1 MNNEELT
8 LHLLSEFNRSIGN
21 NDDDDDEGVTNDES
35 NGAFDING
43 RITFRYI
50 WIEGLR
56 EGSRLVWVPTEECI
70 YYSNAVSKKHDSAIA
85 CTCFVDDCTERIYI
99 LNDGTAIKDTNSSSH
114 THGTLYNFYKERC
127 LYTFMKQRCRTA
139 PASALIRDVYN
150 EAVAL

>member
-8 LHLLSEFNRSIGN
+8 QQLLSEFNRSIGN
-21 NDDDDDEGVTNDES
+21 QDNNSDEYFLDVES
-35 NGAFDING
+35 NGTNDG
-43 RITFRYI
+43 RITYRYT

-70 YYSNAVSKKHDSAIA
+70 YYSNAVSKKHDNAIA
-85 CTCFVDDCTERIYI
+85 CTCFVDECTERIYI
-99 LNDGTAIKDTNSSSH
+99 LNDGTAVKDRNSSSH
-114 THGTLYNFYKERC
+114 THCSLYNFYKERY

-139 PASALIRDVYN
+139 PTSALIRDIYN